1 MYGKAKKEK
10 KEESSGLTF
19 LPPEFDEK
27 VMEEEMMLKMEEHN
41 KNLALSTTGIL
52 NDIGRGN
59 DIPKKILHYDGHLY
73 AFVYSAEKE
82 INYCLIES
90 KKRGNR
96 RNGYTQ
102 GYALWVKEE
111 GTGRAGQWAEWDEV
125 SDLTDVSVYVYQRLK
140 EIAIAIG
147 WVRRNN
153 SSDWLI

>member
-41 KNLALSTTGIL
+41 KNLALSTSGIL
-52 NDIGRGN
+52 NDLNRDN
-59 DIPKKILHYDGHLY
+59 NPKKLIYSGGYLY
-73 AFVYSAEKE
+73 AFVYDRNDS
-82 INYCLIES
+82 
-90 KKRGNR
+90 GNDCPI
-96 RNGYTQ
+96 GY
-102 GYALWVKEE
+102 GLWVKPADECH
-111 GTGRAGQWAEWDEV
+111 TNDWCEV
-125 SDLTDVSVYVYQRLK
+125 SDLTEVSVFEYQRLK

>member
-19 LPPEFDEK
+19 LPPEFNEK

-59 DIPKKILHYDGHLY
+59 DIPKNILQYDGHLY

-111 GTGRAGQWAEWDEV
+111 GTGRAGQWADWDEV
-125 SDLTDVSVYVYQRLK
+125 SDLTGVSVFTYQRLR

-147 WVRRNN
+147 WIRDDNRT
-153 SSDWLI
+153 WLI

>member
-82 INYCLIES
+82 INYCI
-90 KKRGNR
+90 
-96 RNGYTQ
+96 NGYTQ

-111 GTGRAGQWAEWDEV
+111 GTGRAGQWADWDEV